1 MPIHLEVL
9 EAVRRLSER
18 SPRATFRIRDVVR
31 ALPHLSEGAVR
42 THVASRCCVNAPE
55 HHGTRWPYFRRVSR
69 GVYSLEAEYRPSAP
83 GRRAPRR
90 VAEPAPAYSPELE
103 TPLRHE
109 IHAVIHRERGVYTAE
124 CLEVAVV
131 TQGRTLDE
139 TVANLSEAVSL
150 HLEGEDPREWGLV
163 TSPGLTITWSLPARA
178 HGRRA

>member
-1 MPIHLEVL
+1 MPIHLDVL
-9 EAVRRLSER
+9 DAARRLSER
-18 SPRATFRIRDVVR
+18 SADFAFRVRDVVR
-31 ALPHLSEGAVR
+31 ALPHRDEGAVR
-42 THVASRCCVNAPE
+42 THVSSRCCVNAPG
-55 HHGTRWPYFRRVSR
+55 HHATRWPYFRRVSH
-69 GVYSLEAEYRPSAP
+69 GVYVLEPAFRPAT
-83 GRRAPRR
+83 RARTSRR
-90 VAEPAPAYSPELE
+90 VAEPSPAYAGELE

-139 TVANLSEAVSL
+139 TVANLREAVSL

-163 TSPGLTITWSLPARA
+163 TFPGLTITWSLPGPA